1 MRTRGNGFVFAAG
14 VVAGVLVSGLAA
26 AVNATQDSSPRA
38 INLPGRTTSAPFS
51 DAVLAGDTLYVA
63 GRLGMDPETGRP
75 PATAE
80 QEARNVLDGIEA
92 VLAEAGMTMDDLVSV
107 QVFCSDVSLY
117 GAFNR
122 VYREYFDD
130 DPPARAFLGSGTLLF
145 GARFEVTGIAVRG

>member
-26 AVNATQDSSPRA
+26 ALNATQDSSPRA

-92 VLAEAGMTMDDLVSV
+92 VLAEAGMEMDDLVSV

-122 VYREYFDD
+122 VYREYFDA

>member
-26 AVNATQDSSPRA
+26 AVTATQDSSPRA

-117 GAFNR
+117 GAFNS